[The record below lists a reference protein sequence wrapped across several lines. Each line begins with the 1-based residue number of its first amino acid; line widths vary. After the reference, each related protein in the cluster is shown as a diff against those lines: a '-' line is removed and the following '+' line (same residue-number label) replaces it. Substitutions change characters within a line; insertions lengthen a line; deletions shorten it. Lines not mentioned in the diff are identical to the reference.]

1 MPYEYEPEDEFT
13 LPFNLMADADP
24 ADGDSAR
31 APLEVLANRTRFLH
45 ERLNNAVGE
54 YTYHEGVR
62 SRSIKFGPE
71 EGFPS
76 AASSGVL
83 DFYPNLDASV
93 PVLVPRVDAG
103 FVTFRVP
110 LPPASVINQVRVLTR
125 ASASRTETNRWGVR
139 AFTRALNFALAEAP
153 TATQR
158 GSTTYADA
166 GTGYKLIS
174 LSSLAYTVTG
184 NDSFY
189 VTVLG
194 PTGSLA
200 STDQLLGV
208 YVAFSDVGPR
218 NDR

>member
-1 MPYEYEPEDEFT
+1 MPYEYEPDDEFT
-13 LPFNLMADADP
+13 LPFEVMADSDP
-24 ADGDSAR
+24 ADGASAR
-31 APLEVLANRTRFLH
+31 APLEALANQTHFLH

-54 YTYHEGVR
+54 YTYHEGLRGR
-62 SRSIKFGPE
+62 SLVLGPE

-76 AASSGVL
+76 ANSSGVL
-83 DFYPNLDASV
+83 DFYPNLDASI
-93 PVLVPRVDAG
+93 PVLVPRVDAA

-110 LPPASVINQVRVLTR
+110 LPPGTVINQVRVATR

-139 AFTRALNFALAEAP
+139 AFTRAVNFALAEAP

-184 NDSFY
+184 SDSFY

-208 YVAFSDVGPR
+208 YVGFSDVGPR